1 MPLLPLSSPRPTLSR
16 LALLCL
22 FFGCADH
29 KEAEPSGGDDD
40 SSDTGESSGGEGGG
54 SGDSGSGDSG
64 SDTGDDLDSAVYGP
78 FDTDGVDCELAESG
92 NQRLSYTLA
101 DPRTGTASTI
111 DETLPYTFTWACSG
125 STRSLLG
132 NGVPNHGVDGGNFAS
147 QLSEQRVTVSFPLSP
162 DHTGD
167 PVYVG
172 SPGFALN
179 SVKFDPNTAGT
190 CPDDAESD
198 RDCDYGAGSDQW
210 NMVAT
215 PGDTSP
221 WRFDFGVDEND
232 AHVQPDGSYHYHGDP
247 IALVEDLNPNPDSSA
262 TLVGWMNDGFP
273 IYSLYGASDP
283 DDADSSVM
291 VMQSSYRTI
300 DTVPSDRPSTD
311 DFPLGHFEQ
320 DWEYEPGLG
329 DLDACNG
336 RFAATPEFP
345 NGIYHYYTTETYPF
359 IPRCLNGQL

>member
-1 MPLLPLSSPRPTLSR
+1 MSLVHRLTCPPSPQGALI
-16 LALLCL
+16 LLCL
-22 FFGCADH
+22 SIGCTDIQ
-29 KEAEPSGGDDD
+29 E
-40 SSDTGESSGGEGGG
+40 SDTSLGSESNLESGP
-54 SGDSGSGDSG
+54 G
-64 SDTGDDLDSAVYGP
+64 SDSNGGPGETESNPDLDSEVYGE
-78 FDTDGVDCELAESG
+78 DETNGILCDLSDWGD
-92 NQRLSYTLA
+92 QRLSYTLA
-101 DPRTGTASTI
+101 DPRTGTGSTI
-111 DETLPYTFTWACSG
+111 DETLPYEYAWSCSG
-125 STRSLLG
+125 STRSLSG
-132 NGVPNHGVDGGNFAS
+132 NGVPNHSVDGGNFAS
-147 QLSEQRVTVSFPLSP
+147 QLSEQRVSVTFPLTP
-162 DHTGD
+162 EHVGD
-167 PVYVG
+167 SVFVG

-190 CPDDAESD
+190 CPDNAASD
-198 RDCDYGAGSDQW
+198 TDCDYGAGSDQW

-232 AHVQPDGSYHYHGDP
+232 AHVQPNGSYHYHGDP

-283 DDADSSVM
+283 DDADSQV
-291 VMQSSYRTI
+291 VKMQSSYRTI
-300 DTVPSDRPSTD
+300 DTVSSDRPSTD

-320 DWEYEPGLG
+320 DWEYDRGLG

-345 NGIYHYYTTETYPF
+345 EGIYHYYTTETYPF
-359 IPRCLNGQL
+359 VPRCLNGQL